1 MTANIGTALLFIGLL
16 AALFGA
22 VASVLGARLR
32 VPELVVSARN
42 AVVAVAV
49 LVALSSL
56 TLIYAFVT
64 HDFSLKY
71 VVAQSTRSQPWPYL
85 FSGFYGG
92 QAGSL
97 LYWSLTLALLS
108 SVVVLIH
115 FPRGPAT
122 DSLRDYGPHDNRGV
136 FPRGAQFHLVAIRDH
151 FAGAA

>member
-49 LVALSSL
+49 LVALAAL

-71 VVAQSTRSQPWPYL
+71 VVAQSDPLSAVALPLQRFLRGPSRL
-85 FSGFYGG
+85 
-92 QAGSL
+92 
-97 LYWSLTLALLS
+97 LALLVS
-108 SVVVLIH
+108 HTGVALFGGSAHPL
-115 FPRGPAT
+115 PRGPAT
-122 DSLRDYGPHDNRGV
+122 DSLRDYGPHDDRGV
-136 FPRGAQFHLVAIRDH
+136 LSRGAQFHLVAIRDH